1 MSGAVS
7 RIAREEWRA
16 LARNRAGVIASV
28 LLVLLVLA
36 AALVSFERHAAIE
49 SERARY
55 QASVDHQFDEQP
67 ARHPHR
73 MVHYGQF
80 VFRPLSP
87 LAFFDFGVDGYTGNT
102 IFLEGH
108 RQNSANFAEARQSSL
123 LLRFGQLTPAFVLQ
137 TLAPLL
143 LIFLAFASVSRERER
158 GTLRLLLS
166 QGIGGGQLLLGK
178 LIGHAGIALAI
189 GAPAFA
195 LLIGLAASGGAAW
208 SASLLLI
215 LGYAGWLLLW
225 ATLAVLVSALVRR
238 SRDALIVLVGV
249 WMIGVILLPRALPE
263 VAATRTTLPTRIETE
278 VALHRDLKQI
288 GDSHDPEDPYFNDF
302 KARTLAHY
310 GVTRVEDLPVQY
322 AGLVGMEGER
332 LSTDLYARAA
342 KRTAALEAGQGGFV
356 QAFSAVS
363 PLLAIRQLSMAV
375 SGSDMG
381 AHQHFLDAAEAF
393 RYRFVQVL
401 NRMQVDK
408 IPNTNAGEDPR
419 IGAEN
424 WATVP
429 RFSYAAPAPPGI
441 GDARVLSNV
450 AVLGGWLLAL
460 ALLAVPIAR
469 RLGRA
474 AR

>member
-1 MSGAVS
+1 MSHAVMW
-7 RIAREEWRA
+7 IAREEWRA
-16 LARNRAGVIASV
+16 LARNRAGVIASI
-28 LLVLLVLA
+28 LLVLLVFA
-36 AALVSFERHAAIE
+36 AALVSFERRATIE
-49 SERARY
+49 SERSRY
-55 QASVDHQFDEQP
+55 QASVDHQFDQQP

-166 QGIGGGQLLLGK
+166 QGIDGRQLLLGK
-178 LIGHAGIALAI
+178 LVGHAGIALAI
-189 GAPAFA
+189 GAPAFM
-195 LLIGLAASGGAAW
+195 LLIGIAATGGAAW
-208 SASLLLI
+208 GASLLLI
-215 LGYAGWLLLW
+215 LGYAAWLLLW
-225 ATLAVLVSALVRR
+225 AMLAVLVSALVGR
-238 SRDALIVLVGV
+238 SRDALIVLVGL
-249 WMIGVILLPRALPE
+249 WMVGVVLLPRALPE
-263 VAATRTTLPTRIETE
+263 VASARATLPTRIETE

-288 GDSHDPEDPYFNDF
+288 GDSHNPDDPYFNDF
-302 KARTLAHY
+302 KARTLAQY

-332 LSTDLYARAA
+332 LTTDLYARAA
-342 KRTAALEAGQGGFV
+342 GRASGLEAAQGGFV

-363 PLLAIRQLSMAV
+363 PLLAIRQLSMAL

-381 AHQHFLDAAEAF
+381 AHRRFLEAAEAF
-393 RYRFVQVL
+393 RYRFVQTL

-419 IGAEN
+419 IAADH
-424 WATVP
+424 WKTVP
-429 RFSYAAPAPPGI
+429 RFAYPAQPAPGA
-441 GDARVLSNV
+441 GDPRVLPNLI
-450 AVLGGWLLAL
+450 VLGGWLLAL
-460 ALLAVPIAR
+460 ALFAVPVAR

-474 AR
+474 SR